1 MFYTLNNILKNY
13 FFLFKIQKLKKISN
27 SKLSIEDIKNL
38 CTSLSE
44 KMAIPFV
51 DNPAYEEYSHIQKL
65 YDYDIKTFNKTLN
78 LIINKTLLT
87 KCGLS
92 SIMFSNFLKNN
103 NVENIT
109 YNFGCKGTKHTHVIV
124 IFKIDNKIYPIDPHL
139 NCMFY
144 NTDSNY
150 CTLDKLLD
158 YKNIKVLPNVKNF
171 YKSIITTKEN
181 INIFCE
187 KYNYRKNFNIHF
199 VEKLSL
205 NDLKLEHYKFEC
217 DENFLK
223 NYYSN
228 LKKNFFKIL
237 NTHPI

>member
-13 FFLFKIQKLKKISN
+13 FFLLKIRKLKNISN

-44 KMAIPFV
+44 KMAIPFRA
-51 DNPAYEEYSHIQKL
+51 NPAYEEYLHIQKL
-65 YDYDIKTFNKTLN
+65 YDYDIKTFKKTLS
-78 LIINKTLLT
+78 LITNKTLLT

-92 SIMFSNFLKNN
+92 SIMFSNFLRDS

-109 YNFGCKGTKHTHVIV
+109 YNFGINSTRYTHVIV
-124 IFKIDNKIYPIDPHL
+124 IFKINDKLYPIDPHL

-144 NTDSNY
+144 DINSNY
-150 CTLDKLLD
+150 CPLDKLLD
-158 YKNIKVLPNVKNF
+158 FKNIKILPNVKNF
-171 YKSIITTKEN
+171 YKSIINTEEN
-181 INIFCE
+181 INIFC
-187 KYNYRKNFNIHF
+187 KQYNLRKDFNLHF
-199 VEKLSL
+199 VDNLLL
-205 NDLKLEHYKFEC
+205 NNVKLEHYKFEC
-217 DENFLK
+217 DENFLEK
-223 NYYSN
+223 YYLN